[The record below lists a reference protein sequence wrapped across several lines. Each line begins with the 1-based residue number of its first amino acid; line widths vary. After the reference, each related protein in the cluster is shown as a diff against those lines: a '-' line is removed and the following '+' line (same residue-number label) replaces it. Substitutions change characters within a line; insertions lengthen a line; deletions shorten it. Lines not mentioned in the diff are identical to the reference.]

1 MPYFMFQGR
10 FSHSAL
16 KSLLAKPED
25 RSKAAA
31 KLAKACGGRLH
42 RYFTALGRHD
52 FVSILELPDL
62 EAATACAM
70 AVASGGHVSGI
81 TTTRLLTP
89 AESMAAMAKA
99 EAAASSLP
107 VPKGG

>member
-1 MPYFMFQGR
+1 MFQGR
-10 FSHSAL
+10 FSESAL
-16 KSLLAKPED
+16 KSFLAKPED

-42 RYFTALGRHD
+42 RYYTALGRYD

-70 AVASGGHVSGI
+70 DVASGGHVSGI
-81 TTTRLLTP
+81 ITTRLLTP
-89 AESMAAMAKA
+89 GESMTAMAKA
-99 EAAASSLP
+99 QEAAPSLP
-107 VPKGG
+107 LP

>member
-10 FSHSAL
+10 FTHNAL
-16 KSLLAKPED
+16 KSFLAKPED

-31 KLAKACGGRLH
+31 KLAKANGGRLH

-62 EAATACAM
+62 EAAAACAM
-70 AVASGGHVSGI
+70 DVASGGHVSGI
-81 TTTRLLTP
+81 TTTRLFTP
-89 AESMAAMAKA
+89 GGSMAAMAKA
-99 EAAASSLP
+99 KTAAPSLP
-107 VPKGG
+107 VPTGA